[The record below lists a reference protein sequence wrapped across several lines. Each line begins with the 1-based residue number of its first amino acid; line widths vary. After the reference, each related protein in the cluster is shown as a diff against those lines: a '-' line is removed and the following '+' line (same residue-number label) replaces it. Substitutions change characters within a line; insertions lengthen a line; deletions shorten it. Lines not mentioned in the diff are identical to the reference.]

1 MSAEK
6 LAMIDRAAQ
15 AERAAKAQAHVDINS
30 TLTPCPAS
38 QAEIFVVPVRY
49 ALAEEKAG
57 HPCCVPGVTTQS
69 RPMAAR
75 RLRAGFVYL
84 WQDKGP
90 LKRYA
95 VSPNGL
101 LQEQALDA
109 DATPV
114 LDGTLTGLAL
124 EKIHDAW
131 MLYSEFPLNAEHCQS
146 LSDSNAKRRAHMRHV
161 ALRTVANELQAEHCP
176 PLEKAVEVM
185 AELIPGTFAQSM
197 KADQITGA
205 KDTEALGATLM
216 KDPTPVNI
224 KAYTDAMH
232 RAREREKTLA
242 QHPEAGDQPPG
253 EWSAEPWDGQ
263 GTQDWLDSAK
273 AEAKELF
280 PVFACLDDDLGV
292 LRDINHEQEWVEASH
307 EKWLGD
313 NNLRLS
319 IGGFVRSLISEDGAE
334 LAGSISYRYKERDI
348 TLTPEQGQVMLDTQH
363 RLDEELKAETRARQ
377 YGGQPTQTEAA
388 ARDARIAAIVAPVRA
403 FIPADLYNEVEF
415 VVREYRAEKHANLN
429 NHAFSAKVGEYIDLK
444 AMNTWFA
451 QTAAAHYQQIEQ
463 LHTALFADRGMYLNR
478 SLSGT
483 WFVDYHDLETRHWLT
498 ELATGCLTAQC
509 LRAQGAEQYADYV
522 RAADGGALKQLFN
535 AWTPSIDAAVNNT
548 SRLGELMAAL
558 ASDNISATHQ
568 VLAPLSALVL
578 DDIAAMAR
586 DVSSQWSM
594 LVNRLAAALLLLKA
608 DGAFSRSWMG
618 VLIAARLGSDTRLQF
633 VTEAGRQ
640 VWKLLGQQA
649 EALGDWAKATGK
661 AIGAGRVGRIVNS
674 PVVANSGGVVPLAA
688 LLLNVLNA
696 HNYLREAG
704 VLEGMD
710 SRRVNDTVSATLY
723 AAAALVAVVDNQVR
737 KGVGVKEMSLKLPD
751 GRVGSVP
758 TLTLFGGVIG
768 LLSAGAAF
776 AEFKSLRIQ
785 LENAQN
791 RVDPWLGMRQ
801 IIVGGQVAAFGAQAL
816 LGFGYTAR
824 ALAGSITA
832 EAAILRYTLY
842 MGPLNWLI
850 LALGVLHLITTV
862 LKQTPLQNFLSFC
875 CWSKER
881 AMDLEPIAPKAQQ
894 DELDRLYFILY
905 APRVSMQ
912 SSSQPTAGNGPSGL
926 AFVSSINALTIDL
939 PGAEPGS
946 VYLELS
952 MVGDP
957 EDTQGYRHLIKNSP
971 TNNFKPPRPWRDM
984 TPHWLSSSVCQWIP
998 FKEGQGLRLS
1008 GPFNTL
1014 PNVLRTKPSTVSLRL
1029 RYRTPLTAIL
1039 GARTFIG
1046 GERGLAF
1053 TLNDSTGV
1061 IALWADPT
1069 PQLDRMPNYPLG
1081 EDHPGAIYLQPK
1093 DKR

>member
-15 AERAAKAQAHVDINS
+15 AERAAKAQPHVDINS

-49 ALAEEKAG
+49 ALAEEKADS
-57 HPCCVPGVTTQS
+57 PCCIPGVTTQS

-90 LKRYA
+90 LRRYA

-101 LQEQALDA
+101 LKEQALDA

-146 LSDSNAKRRAHMRHV
+146 LSDSSVKRRAHMRHV

-185 AELIPGTFAQSM
+185 AELIPGTFARSM
-197 KADQITGA
+197 KADQPRGA
-205 KDTEALGATLM
+205 EDTDTLGAAVM

-232 RAREREKTLA
+232 RARARENVIA
-242 QHPEAGDQPPG
+242 QHPEVNDQPPG

-273 AEAKELF
+273 AQAKDLF
-280 PVFACLDDDLGV
+280 SVFACLDDDLGV

-319 IGGFVRSLISEDGAE
+319 IGGFIRSLITEDGAE
-334 LAGSISYRYKERDI
+334 LAGSISYRYKDRNI

-363 RLDEELKAETRARQ
+363 RLDEELKAETGARQ
-377 YGGQPTQTEAA
+377 YGGQPTQAEAA

-415 VVREYRAEKHANLN
+415 VVREYRAEKNANLN
-429 NHAFSAKVGEYIDLK
+429 NHHFSAKVGEYIDLE

-451 QTAAAHYQQIEQ
+451 QTAATHYEQIEQ
-463 LHTALFADRGMYLNR
+463 RHTALFADRGVYLNR
-478 SLSGT
+478 SVSGT
-483 WFVDYHDLETRHWLT
+483 WFVDYYDLETRHWLT

-509 LRAQGAEQYADYV
+509 LRAEGAKQYADYV

-586 DVSSQWSM
+586 DASSQWSM
-594 LVNRLAAALLLLKA
+594 LVNRLAAALLLLKG
-608 DGAFSRSWMG
+608 DSTFSRSWMG

-649 EALGDWAKATGK
+649 EALGDWAKTTGK
-661 AIGAGRVGRIVNS
+661 VIGAGRVGRIVNS

-696 HNYLREAG
+696 HSYLSQAG

-723 AAAALVAVVDNQVR
+723 AAAALVAVVDSQVR
-737 KGVGVKEMSLKLPD
+737 KGLGKDRFFIRS
-751 GRVGSVP
+751 SAAP

-768 LLSAGAAF
+768 ALSTGAAIN
-776 AEFKSLRIQ
+776 EFQSLQKQ

-791 RVDPWLGMRQ
+791 RVDPWLELRQ
-801 IIVGGQVAAFGAQAL
+801 IVVGGQVAAFGAQAL

-842 MGPLNWLI
+842 MGPVNLLI
-850 LALGVLHLITTV
+850 LMLGLLHLITTV
-862 LKQTPLQNFLSFC
+862 FQQTPLQNFLSFC
-875 CWSKER
+875 CWSKAR
-881 AMDLEPIAPKAQQ
+881 AIDLEPIAPKAQQ

-912 SSSQPTAGNGPSGL
+912 SRSEPTTDNGPSGL
-926 AFVSSINALTIDL
+926 AFVSAIKALTIDL
-939 PGAEPGS
+939 PGAEPSS

-957 EDTQGYRHLIKNSP
+957 EDSQGYRDLIKNSR
-971 TNNFKPPRPWRDM
+971 TDNFKPPRPWRDM

-1014 PNVLRTKPSTVSLRL
+1014 PNVLRTPPSTVSLRL

-1053 TLNDSTGV
+1053 ILNHSTGV
-1061 IALWADPT
+1061 IELRADPT
-1069 PQLDRMPNYPLG
+1069 PQLDRVPNYLLG

>member
-15 AERAAKAQAHVDINS
+15 AERAAKAQPHIDINS
-30 TLTPCPAS
+30 PMALCPARQS
-38 QAEIFVVPVRY
+38 ELFVVPVRY
-49 ALAEEKAG
+49 ALAEEKADN
-57 HPCCVPGVTTQS
+57 PCCIPGVNTQS

-95 VSPNGL
+95 VSPTGL
-101 LQEQALDA
+101 LREQALDA
-109 DATPV
+109 DSTLV

-131 MLYSEFPLNAEHCQS
+131 MLYSEFPLNPEHCQS
-146 LSDSNAKRRAHMRHV
+146 LSDSSAKRGAHMRHV

-176 PLEKAVEVM
+176 PLEKAAEVM
-185 AELIPGTFAQSM
+185 AELIPGTFAQAM
-197 KADQITGA
+197 KADSQWGAEDTGA
-205 KDTEALGATLM
+205 LGETVM
-216 KDPTPVNI
+216 KDPTPTPAHI

-232 RAREREKTLA
+232 RGRVREKAIA
-242 QHPEAGDQPPG
+242 QYPGACDQPPG

-263 GTQDWLDSAK
+263 GTQEWLDSAK
-273 AEAKELF
+273 AHAKDLF
-280 PVFACLDDDLGV
+280 SVFACLDDDLGV
-292 LRDINHEQEWVEASH
+292 LRDINHEQEWVEARH

-319 IGGFVRSLISEDGAE
+319 IGGFVRSLITEDGAE
-334 LAGSISYRYKERDI
+334 LAGSISYRYKARDI

-377 YGGQPTQTEAA
+377 YGGQPTQAEVA

-429 NHAFSAKVGEYIDLK
+429 NHLFSAKVGEYIDLE

-463 LHTALFADRGMYLNR
+463 RHTALFADRGVYLKR
-478 SLSGT
+478 SVSGT
-483 WFVDYHDLETRHWLT
+483 WFVDYADLDTRHWLT

-522 RAADGGALKQLFN
+522 RAPDGGALKQLFN
-535 AWTPSIDAAVNNT
+535 AWTPSLDTAVNST

-568 VLAPLSALVL
+568 ALAPLNAVVL
-578 DDIAAMAR
+578 EDIAAMAR
-586 DVSSQWSM
+586 DASSQWSL
-594 LVNRLAAALLLLKA
+594 LVNRLAAALLLLKG
-608 DGAFSRSWMG
+608 DGAFSGSWMG
-618 VLIAARLGSDTRLQF
+618 VFVAARLGSNTRLQF
-633 VTEAGRQ
+633 ATEAGRQ
-640 VWKLLGQQA
+640 VWKLVGQQA
-649 EALGDWAKATGK
+649 DALGDWAKVTGK
-661 AIGAGRVGRIVNS
+661 AIGAGRVAQIVNS

-696 HNYLREAG
+696 HNYLSQAG

-723 AAAALVAVVDNQVR
+723 AAVALVAVVDNQVR
-737 KGVGVKEMSLKLPD
+737 RGFGVKEIGK
-751 GRVGSVP
+751 GRTMAP

-776 AEFKSLRIQ
+776 AEFNSLKIQ
-785 LENAQN
+785 LENTQN
-791 RVDPWLGMRQ
+791 RVDPWLQMRQ
-801 IIVGGQVAAFGAQAL
+801 IVVGGQVAAFSAQAL
-816 LGFGYTAR
+816 LGLSYTAR
-824 ALAGSITA
+824 ALAGSITV

-850 LALGVLHLITTV
+850 LGLGVLHLITAL
-862 LKQTPLQNFLSFC
+862 LKQTPLQNFLNFC
-875 CWSKER
+875 CWSKAR
-881 AMDLEPIAPKAQQ
+881 AIDLAPIAPKAQQ

-912 SSSQPTAGNGPSGL
+912 SSSVMGSGNGPSGL
-926 AFVSSINALTIDL
+926 ASVSSINALTIDL

-957 EDTQGYRHLIKNSP
+957 LDTQASRDLIKNSP
-971 TNNFKPPRPWRDM
+971 IHRYKAPRPWRDM

-998 FKEGQGLRLS
+998 HQEGQGLRLS
-1008 GPFNTL
+1008 GPFKEL
-1014 PNVLRTKPSTVSLRL
+1014 ANVVGTTPSTVSLRL
-1029 RYRTPLTAIL
+1029 RYRTPLTAML

-1053 TLNDSTGV
+1053 TLNDTTGV

-1069 PQLDRMPNYPLG
+1069 PQLDRVPNYPLG

>member
-15 AERAAKAQAHVDINS
+15 AERAAKAQPHVDINS
-30 TLTPCPAS
+30 PMAPCPAS
-38 QAEIFVVPVRY
+38 QSELFVVPVRY
-49 ALAEEKAG
+49 ALAEEKADS
-57 HPCCVPGVTTQS
+57 PCCIPGVTTQS
-69 RPMAAR
+69 HPMAAR
-75 RLRAGFVYL
+75 RLRGGFVYL

-90 LKRYA
+90 LKRFA
-95 VSPNGL
+95 VSPSGL
-101 LQEQALDA
+101 LKEQALDA

-131 MLYSEFPLNAEHCQS
+131 MLYSEFPLNPEHCQL
-146 LSDSNAKRRAHMRHV
+146 LSDSSVKRRAHMRHV

-185 AELIPGTFAQSM
+185 AELLPNTFARSM
-197 KADQITGA
+197 KVDQSRGA
-205 KDTEALGATLM
+205 EDTDALGATLLS
-216 KDPTPVNI
+216 DPTPFNN
-224 KAYTDAMH
+224 KAYTDAMR
-232 RAREREKTLA
+232 RARERKKTIA
-242 QHPEAGDQPPG
+242 QHPEASDQPPG

-273 AEAKELF
+273 AEAKGLYSF
-280 PVFACLDDDLGV
+280 FACLDDDLGV
-292 LRDINHEQEWVEASH
+292 LRDINHEQEWVEARH

-319 IGGFVRSLISEDGAE
+319 IGGFVRSLITEDGAE
-334 LAGSISYRYKERDI
+334 LAGSISYRYKAREI

-363 RLDEELKAETRARQ
+363 RLDEELKAETQARQ
-377 YGGQPTQTEAA
+377 YGGQPTHAEAA

-415 VVREYRAEKHANLN
+415 VVREYRVEKNANLN
-429 NHAFSAKVGEYIDLK
+429 NHHFSAKVGEYIDLE

-451 QTAAAHYQQIEQ
+451 QTAATHYQQIEQ
-463 LHTALFADRGMYLNR
+463 RHTALFADRGMYLNR
-478 SLSGT
+478 SVSGT
-483 WFVDYHDLETRHWLT
+483 WFVDYSDLETRHWLT

-522 RAADGGALKQLFN
+522 RAADDGALKQLFN

-568 VLAPLSALVL
+568 VLAPLSAAVL
-578 DDIAAMAR
+578 EDIAAMAR
-586 DVSSQWSM
+586 DASSQWSV
-594 LVNRLAAALLLLKA
+594 LVNRLAAALLLLKG

-618 VLIAARLGSDTRLQF
+618 VFVAARLGSDTRLQF

-649 EALGDWAKATGK
+649 EALGDWATATGK

-710 SRRVNDTVSATLY
+710 SRRVNDAASATLY
-723 AAAALVAVVDNQVR
+723 AAAALVAVVDSQVR
-737 KGVGVKEMSLKLPD
+737 KGIGKDRFFIRS
-751 GRVGSVP
+751 SAAP

-768 LLSAGAAF
+768 GFSFAA
-776 AEFKSLRIQ
+776 AVNEYRSLQTQ
-785 LENAQN
+785 LERAHTHI
-791 RVDPWLGMRQ
+791 DPWLEMRQ
-801 IIVGGQVAAFGAQAL
+801 NVVAGQVGAFGAQAL
-816 LGFGYTAR
+816 LGMAQTGR
-824 ALAGSITA
+824 ALAGLV
-832 EAAILRYTLY
+832 EVEVAILRYTLY
-842 MGPLNWLI
+842 MGPLNWI
-850 LALGVLHLITTV
+850 IAVLGVLYLTAWFFER
-862 LKQTPLQNFLSFC
+862 TPLQNFLSFC
-875 CWSKER
+875 CWSKSR
-881 AMDLEPIAPKAQQ
+881 AIDLEPISPKAQQ
-894 DELDRLYFILY
+894 DELDRLYLILY
-905 APRVSMQ
+905 TPRVSMQ
-912 SSSQPTAGNGPSGL
+912 SSSESTADHGPSGL

-971 TNNFKPPRPWRDM
+971 TSNFKPPRPWRDM

-1008 GPFNTL
+1008 GPFKEL
-1014 PNVLRTKPSTVSLRL
+1014 ENVLRTKPSTVSLRL

-1053 TLNDSTGV
+1053 TLNDTTGV
-1061 IALWADPT
+1061 IELRADPT
-1069 PQLDRMPNYPLG
+1069 PQLDRVPNYPLG
-1081 EDHPGAIYLQPK
+1081 EDHPGAMYLQPK

>member
-15 AERAAKAQAHVDINS
+15 AERAAKAQPHVDINS

-49 ALAEEKAG
+49 ALAEEKAKN
-57 HPCCVPGVTTQS
+57 PCCIPRVNTQS

-146 LSDSNAKRRAHMRHV
+146 LSDNSAKRRAHMRHV

-232 RAREREKTLA
+232 RAREREKNLA

-292 LRDINHEQEWVEASH
+292 LRDINHEQEWVEARH

-348 TLTPEQGQVMLDTQH
+348 TLTPEQGKVMLDTQH

-377 YGGQPTQTEAA
+377 YGGQPTQAEAA

-463 LHTALFADRGMYLNR
+463 RHTALFADRGMYLNR

-710 SRRVNDTVSATLY
+710 SRRVRDTASATLY
-723 AAAALVAVVDNQVR
+723 AAAALVAVVDSQVR
-737 KGVGVKEMSLKLPD
+737 KGFGVKEIGKGQTMA
-751 GRVGSVP
+751 P

-768 LLSAGAAF
+768 GLSAAAAL
-776 AEFKSLRIQ
+776 AEFNSLKIQ
-785 LENAQN
+785 LESAQN
-791 RVDPWLGMRQ
+791 RVDPWLQMRQ
-801 IIVGGQVAAFGAQAL
+801 VVVGGQIAAFGAQAL

-850 LALGVLHLITTV
+850 LVLGVLHLITTV

-875 CWSKER
+875 CWSKAR
-881 AMDLEPIAPKAQQ
+881 AIDLEPIAPKAQQ

-912 SSSQPTAGNGPSGL
+912 SSSQPTASNGPSGL
-926 AFVSSINALTIDL
+926 AFVSSINTLTIDL

-971 TNNFKPPRPWRDM
+971 TNNYKAPRPWRDM
-984 TPHWLSSSVCQWIP
+984 TPHWLSSSACQWIP

-1008 GPFNTL
+1008 GPFKEL
-1014 PNVLRTKPSTVSLRL
+1014 ENVSRTKPSTVSLRL

-1069 PQLDRMPNYPLG
+1069 PQLDRVPNYPLG
-1081 EDHPGAIYLQPK
+1081 EDNPGAIYLQPK

>member
-1 MSAEK
+1 MSAK
-6 LAMIDRAAQ
+6 QLALIDLAAQ
-15 AERAAKAQAHVDINS
+15 AERAAKAQPHVDINS
-30 TLTPCPAS
+30 TLAPCPAS
-38 QAEIFVVPVRY
+38 QAEILVVPVRY
-49 ALAEEKAG
+49 ALAEEKAE

-84 WQDKGP
+84 WQHQGP

-95 VSPNGL
+95 VSPNGQL
-101 LQEQALDA
+101 KEQALEA

-114 LDGTLTGLAL
+114 LDATLAGLVL
-124 EKIHDAW
+124 QKVHDAW
-131 MLYSEFPLNAEHCQS
+131 MLYSEFPLNPEHCQS
-146 LSDSNAKRRAHMRHV
+146 LSDSSAKRREHMRHV

-185 AELIPGTFAQSM
+185 AELIPGTFARSM
-197 KADQITGA
+197 KADSQRGAEETGA
-205 KDTEALGATLM
+205 LGETVM
-216 KDPTPVNI
+216 KDPTPANI

-232 RAREREKTLA
+232 RAREREKVIA
-242 QHPEAGDQPPG
+242 QHPGASDQSPG

-273 AEAKELF
+273 AQTEGLF
-280 PVFACLDDDLGV
+280 AIFACLDDDLGV
-292 LRDINHEQEWVEASH
+292 LRDINHEQEWIEASH
-307 EKWLGD
+307 EQWLGE

-319 IGGFVRSLISEDGAE
+319 IGGFVRSLISEDSAE
-334 LAGSISYRYKERDI
+334 LAGSISYRYKDRDI
-348 TLTPEQGQVMLDTQH
+348 NLTPEQGQVMLDTQH
-363 RLDEELKAETRARQ
+363 RLDEELKAETQDRQ
-377 YGGQPTQTEAA
+377 YGGQPTQAQAA

-403 FIPADLYNEVEF
+403 FIPPDLYTEAEF
-415 VVREYRAEKHANLN
+415 IVREYRAEKHANLN
-429 NHAFSAKVGEYIDLK
+429 NHLFSAKVGEYIDLN

-451 QTAAAHYQQIEQ
+451 QTATAHYQHIDQR
-463 LHTALFADRGMYLNR
+463 HNALFADRGVYLNR
-478 SLSGT
+478 SHSGT
-483 WFVDYHDLETRHWLT
+483 WFVDYHDLATRHWLT

-509 LRAQGAEQYADYV
+509 IRAQGAEQYADYV
-522 RAADGGALKQLFN
+522 RAVDGGALKQLFN
-535 AWTPSIDAAVNNT
+535 AWTPSIDAAVNNA

-568 VLAPLSALVL
+568 ALAPMSTVVL
-578 DDIAAMAR
+578 DDIADMAR
-586 DVSSQWSM
+586 DVGGQWSM
-594 LVNRLAAALLLLKA
+594 LVNRLAASLLLLK
-608 DGAFSRSWMG
+608 GNSTFSDSWMG
-618 VLIAARLGSDTRLQF
+618 VFVAARLGSGARLQF
-633 VTEAGRQ
+633 VTETGRQ
-640 VWKLLGQQA
+640 VWTLLGQQA

-661 AIGAGRVGRIVNS
+661 AISAGRVGRIVNS

-688 LLLNVLNA
+688 LLLNVLNV
-696 HNYLREAG
+696 HNYLSKAG

-723 AAAALVAVVDNQVR
+723 AAAALVAVVDYQVR
-737 KGVGVKEMSLKLPD
+737 KGLGKD
-751 GRVGSVP
+751 RFHFFGSAAP

-768 LLSAGAAF
+768 GLSFVAAG
-776 AEFKSLRIQ
+776 AEFKSLQIQ
-785 LENAQN
+785 MENAQN

-801 IIVGGQVAAFGAQAL
+801 IAVGGQVAAFGTQAL

-824 ALAGSITA
+824 ALAGSITT

-850 LALGVLHLITTV
+850 LVLGVLHLITTV
-862 LKQTPLQNFLSFC
+862 LQQTPLQNFLSFC
-875 CWSKER
+875 CWSKAR
-881 AMDLEPIAPKAQQ
+881 ATDLEPIAPKAQE

-912 SSSQPTAGNGPSGL
+912 SSSESTSGNSPSGL

-946 VYLELS
+946 AYLELS
-952 MVGDP
+952 IVGDP
-957 EDTQGYRHLIKNSP
+957 LDTQASRDLIKNSP
-971 TNNFKPPRPWRDM
+971 IHHYKAPRPWRDM
-984 TPHWLSSSVCQWIP
+984 TPHWLSSSRCQWIP
-998 FKEGQGLRLS
+998 HKEGQGLRLS

-1014 PNVLRTKPSTVSLRL
+1014 KNVLGTTPSTVSIRL
-1029 RYRTPLTAIL
+1029 RFRTPLTAML

-1053 TLNDSTGV
+1053 TLNHDTDV
-1061 IALWADPT
+1061 IARWADPT
-1069 PQLDRMPNYPLG
+1069 PELDRVPNYPLG

>member
-1 MSAEK
+1 MSAK
-6 LAMIDRAAQ
+6 QLALIDLAAQ
-15 AERAAKAQAHVDINS
+15 AERAAKAQPHVDINS
-30 TLTPCPAS
+30 TLAPCPAS
-38 QAEIFVVPVRY
+38 QAEILVVPVRY
-49 ALAEEKAG
+49 ALAEEKAE

-84 WQDKGP
+84 WQHQGP

-95 VSPNGL
+95 VSPNGQL
-101 LQEQALDA
+101 KEQALEA

-114 LDGTLTGLAL
+114 LDATLAGLVL
-124 EKIHDAW
+124 QKVHDAW
-131 MLYSEFPLNAEHCQS
+131 MLYSEFPLNPEHCQS
-146 LSDSNAKRRAHMRHV
+146 LSDSSAKRREHMRHV

-185 AELIPGTFAQSM
+185 AELIPGTFARSM
-197 KADQITGA
+197 KADSQRDAEETGA
-205 KDTEALGATLM
+205 LGETVM
-216 KDPTPVNI
+216 KDPTPANI

-232 RAREREKTLA
+232 RAREREKVIA
-242 QHPEAGDQPPG
+242 QHPGASDQSPG

-273 AEAKELF
+273 AQTEGLF
-280 PVFACLDDDLGV
+280 AIFACLDDDLGV
-292 LRDINHEQEWVEASH
+292 LRDINHEQEWIEASH
-307 EKWLGD
+307 EQWLGE

-319 IGGFVRSLISEDGAE
+319 IGGFVRSLISEDSAE
-334 LAGSISYRYKERDI
+334 LAGSISYRYKDRDI
-348 TLTPEQGQVMLDTQH
+348 NLTPEQGQVMLDTQH
-363 RLDEELKAETRARQ
+363 RLDEELKAETQDRQ
-377 YGGQPTQTEAA
+377 YGGQPTQAQAA

-403 FIPADLYNEVEF
+403 FIPPDLYTEAEF
-415 VVREYRAEKHANLN
+415 IVREYRAEKHANLN
-429 NHAFSAKVGEYIDLK
+429 NHLFSAKVGEYIDLN

-451 QTAAAHYQQIEQ
+451 QTATAHYQHIDQR
-463 LHTALFADRGMYLNR
+463 HNALFADRGVYLNR
-478 SLSGT
+478 SHSGT
-483 WFVDYHDLETRHWLT
+483 WFVDYHDLATRHWLT

-509 LRAQGAEQYADYV
+509 IRAQGAEQYADYV
-522 RAADGGALKQLFN
+522 RAVDGGALKQLFN
-535 AWTPSIDAAVNNT
+535 AWTPSIDAAVNNA

-568 VLAPLSALVL
+568 ALAPLSTVVL
-578 DDIAAMAR
+578 DDIADMAR
-586 DVSSQWSM
+586 DVGGQWSM
-594 LVNRLAAALLLLKA
+594 LVNRLAASLLLLK
-608 DGAFSRSWMG
+608 GNSTFSDSWMG
-618 VLIAARLGSDTRLQF
+618 VFVAARLGSGARLQF
-633 VTEAGRQ
+633 VTETGRQ
-640 VWKLLGQQA
+640 VWTLLGQQA

-661 AIGAGRVGRIVNS
+661 AISAGRVGRIVNS

-688 LLLNVLNA
+688 LLLNVLNV
-696 HNYLREAG
+696 HNYLSKAG

-723 AAAALVAVVDNQVR
+723 AAAALVAVVDYQVR
-737 KGVGVKEMSLKLPD
+737 KGLGKD
-751 GRVGSVP
+751 RFHFFGSAAP

-768 LLSAGAAF
+768 GLSFVAAG
-776 AEFKSLRIQ
+776 AEFKSLQIQ
-785 LENAQN
+785 MENAQN

-801 IIVGGQVAAFGAQAL
+801 IAVGGQVAAFGTQAL

-824 ALAGSITA
+824 ALAGSITT

-850 LALGVLHLITTV
+850 LVLGVLHLITTV
-862 LKQTPLQNFLSFC
+862 LQQTPLQNFLSFC
-875 CWSKER
+875 CWSKAR
-881 AMDLEPIAPKAQQ
+881 ATDLEPIAPKAQE

-912 SSSQPTAGNGPSGL
+912 SSSESTSGNSPSGL

-946 VYLELS
+946 AYLELS
-952 MVGDP
+952 IVGDP
-957 EDTQGYRHLIKNSP
+957 LDTQASRDLIKNSP
-971 TNNFKPPRPWRDM
+971 IHHYKAPRPWRDM
-984 TPHWLSSSVCQWIP
+984 TPHWLSSSRCQWIP
-998 FKEGQGLRLS
+998 HKEGQGLRLS

-1014 PNVLRTKPSTVSLRL
+1014 KNVLGTTPSTVSIRL
-1029 RYRTPLTAIL
+1029 RFRTPLTAML

-1053 TLNDSTGV
+1053 TLNHDTDV
-1061 IALWADPT
+1061 IARWADPT
-1069 PQLDRMPNYPLG
+1069 PELDRVPNYPLG

>member
-1 MSAEK
+1 MSAK
-6 LAMIDRAAQ
+6 QLALIDLAAQ
-15 AERAAKAQAHVDINS
+15 AERAAKAQPHVDINS
-30 TLTPCPAS
+30 TLAPCPAS
-38 QAEIFVVPVRY
+38 QAEILVVPVRY
-49 ALAEEKAG
+49 ALAEEKAE

-84 WQDKGP
+84 WQHQGP

-95 VSPNGL
+95 VSPNGQL
-101 LQEQALDA
+101 KEQALEA

-114 LDGTLTGLAL
+114 LDATLAGLVL
-124 EKIHDAW
+124 QKVHDAW
-131 MLYSEFPLNAEHCQS
+131 MLYSEFPLNPEHCQS
-146 LSDSNAKRRAHMRHV
+146 LSDSSAKRREHMRHV

-185 AELIPGTFAQSM
+185 AELIPGTFARSM
-197 KADQITGA
+197 KADSQRGAEETGA
-205 KDTEALGATLM
+205 LGETVM
-216 KDPTPVNI
+216 KDPTPANI

-232 RAREREKTLA
+232 RAREREKVIA
-242 QHPEAGDQPPG
+242 QHPGASDQSPG

-273 AEAKELF
+273 AQTEGLF
-280 PVFACLDDDLGV
+280 AIFACLDDDLGV
-292 LRDINHEQEWVEASH
+292 LRDINHEQEWIEASH
-307 EKWLGD
+307 EQWLGE

-319 IGGFVRSLISEDGAE
+319 IGGFVRSLISEDSAE
-334 LAGSISYRYKERDI
+334 LAGSISYRYKDRDI
-348 TLTPEQGQVMLDTQH
+348 NLTPEQGQVMLDTQH
-363 RLDEELKAETRARQ
+363 RLDEELKAETQDRQ
-377 YGGQPTQTEAA
+377 YGGQPTQAQAA

-403 FIPADLYNEVEF
+403 FIPPDLYTEAEF
-415 VVREYRAEKHANLN
+415 IVREYRAEKHANLN
-429 NHAFSAKVGEYIDLK
+429 NHLFSAKVGEYIDLN

-451 QTAAAHYQQIEQ
+451 QTATAHYQHIDQR
-463 LHTALFADRGMYLNR
+463 HNALFADRGVYLNR
-478 SLSGT
+478 SHSGT
-483 WFVDYHDLETRHWLT
+483 WFVDYHDLATRHWLT

-509 LRAQGAEQYADYV
+509 IRAQGAEQYADYV
-522 RAADGGALKQLFN
+522 RAVDGGALKQLFN
-535 AWTPSIDAAVNNT
+535 AWTPSIDAAVNNA

-568 VLAPLSALVL
+568 ALAPLSTVVL
-578 DDIAAMAR
+578 DDIADMAR
-586 DVSSQWSM
+586 DVGGQWSM
-594 LVNRLAAALLLLKA
+594 LVNRLAASLLLLK
-608 DGAFSRSWMG
+608 GNSTFSDSWMG
-618 VLIAARLGSDTRLQF
+618 VFVAARLGSGARLQF
-633 VTEAGRQ
+633 VTETGRQ
-640 VWKLLGQQA
+640 VWTLLGQQA

-661 AIGAGRVGRIVNS
+661 AISAGRVGRIVNS

-688 LLLNVLNA
+688 LLLNVLNV
-696 HNYLREAG
+696 HNYLSKAG

-723 AAAALVAVVDNQVR
+723 AAAALVAVVDYQVR
-737 KGVGVKEMSLKLPD
+737 KGLGKD
-751 GRVGSVP
+751 RFHFFGSAAP

-768 LLSAGAAF
+768 GLSFVAAG
-776 AEFKSLRIQ
+776 AEFKSLQIQ
-785 LENAQN
+785 MENAQN

-801 IIVGGQVAAFGAQAL
+801 IAVGGQVAAFGTQAL

-824 ALAGSITA
+824 ALAGSITT

-850 LALGVLHLITTV
+850 LVLGVLHLITTV
-862 LKQTPLQNFLSFC
+862 LQQTPLQNFLSFC
-875 CWSKER
+875 CWSKAR
-881 AMDLEPIAPKAQQ
+881 ATDLEPIAPKAQE

-912 SSSQPTAGNGPSGL
+912 SSSESTSGNSPSGL

-946 VYLELS
+946 AYLELS
-952 MVGDP
+952 IVGDP
-957 EDTQGYRHLIKNSP
+957 LDTQASRDLIKNSP
-971 TNNFKPPRPWRDM
+971 IHHYKAPRPWRDM
-984 TPHWLSSSVCQWIP
+984 TPHWLSSSRCQWIP
-998 FKEGQGLRLS
+998 HKEGQGLRLS

-1014 PNVLRTKPSTVSLRL
+1014 KNVLGTTPSTVSIRL
-1029 RYRTPLTAIL
+1029 RFRTPLTAML

-1053 TLNDSTGV
+1053 TLNHDTDV
-1061 IALWADPT
+1061 IARWADPT
-1069 PQLDRMPNYPLG
+1069 PELDRVPNYPLG